1 MKQNITIKLAEE
13 EFPLAVEP
21 ELEEGIRAAAERINE
36 QYAYLSDHYGNV
48 SAKQV
53 LSMLLLME
61 ETKLVELQRKNA
73 GEAGDMIKDI
83 EALNAELDEY
93 LLSR

>member
-1 MKQNITIKLAEE
+1 MADEE
-13 EFPLAVEP
+13 YPLAVEP
-21 ELEEGIRAAAERINE
+21 ELEEGIRAAADRINE
-36 QYAYLSDHYGNV
+36 QYAYLIDHYGNV

-61 ETKLVELQRKNA
+61 ETKLVGLQKENA
-73 GEAGDMIKDI
+73 GEVSDI
-83 EALNAELDEY
+83 IREIESLNAELDEY